1 MLHVGI
7 RKRINSDGV
16 SHFGNDLSRLD
27 SHTIT
32 IMDLSGKIS
41 LSGESARLRDVIA
54 EVIASGSKKVL
65 LNLAAVHYI
74 DSAGLGELVS
84 AFTSMRRAGG
94 EIRLLNVTKH
104 VNDLLVI
111 TKLVT
116 VFHVSDDEAE
126 AIDSFGT

>member
-1 MLHVGI
+1 MLHVAI
-7 RKRINSDGV
+7 RKRLNSDGV
-16 SHFGNDLSRLD
+16 SGFGNDLIRLD
-27 SHTIT
+27 SHMIT
-32 IMDLSGKIS
+32 IMDLSGRIS
-41 LSGESARLRDVIA
+41 LSAESARLRDVIA

-65 LNLAAVHYI
+65 LNLAGVHYI

-126 AIDSFGT
+126 AIDSFRT